1 MISPTQP
8 AEISEGV
15 LATSDNPFY
24 ENLESGMHPRR
35 ALTGLP
41 WLALVASDQ
50 HRYWKRNKEHI
61 AFDPSAFAKSG
72 RESVGVARQWCG
84 RLGKVDNWQVA
95 PPQAAGKDLPGVAW
109 HGALPSALWQNSV

>member
-1 MISPTQP
+1 
-8 AEISEGV
+8 
-15 LATSDNPFY
+15 
-24 ENLESGMHPRR
+24 MHPRR

-84 RLGKVDNWQVA
+84 RLGGCPRKNRSSLSDHSCRAVA
-95 PPQAAGKDLPGVAW
+95 LRR
-109 HGALPSALWQNSV
+109 